1 MNPSPSLRIDGQF
14 WLTSGGGDAQR
25 AAGQGRV
32 ALLLHIDRHGS
43 ISAAAR
49 EMGMSYKAAWDAVD
63 AINNLAGE
71 PLVVRETGGKGGGG
85 TRLTPRGRAVIA
97 AFEAIDQ
104 AHQRFIADASR
115 ALDGD
120 LDPLTL
126 IRRLNM
132 KTSARNQFH
141 GQVAAIRRGAV
152 NDEIEVVL
160 PGGTPLYATITH
172 ESTDDLGLA
181 VGQDVVALVKA
192 PWVVL
197 ATGNDIRV
205 SARNRLP
212 GTVGHITA
220 GAVNA
225 EVGLVLPGGGTLIA
239 IVTNDAVQE
248 LQLQEGAAVT
258 ALINAAHVILAVP
271 G

>member
-1 MNPSPSLRIDGQF
+1 MTPTPSLRIEGQF
-14 WLTSGGGDAQR
+14 WLTADLAGTHP
-25 AAGQGRV
+25 AAGEGRI
-32 ALLLHIDRHGS
+32 ALLQLIDRHGS

-71 PLVVRETGGKGGGG
+71 PLVQRETGGKGGGG
-85 TRLTPRGRAVIA
+85 TRLTGRGRAFIA
-97 AFEAIDQ
+97 AFEAIAR
-104 AHQRFIADASR
+104 AHRRFMDDACR

-120 LDPLTL
+120 LEPLTL

-141 GQVAAIRRGAV
+141 GTVKAIHRGAV
-152 NDEIEVVL
+152 NDEIELLL
-160 PGGTPLYATITH
+160 PGGTPLCATITH
-172 ESTDDLGLA
+172 ESTGELGLA

-197 ATGNDIRV
+197 ATGENLRV
-205 SARNRLP
+205 SARNRLA
-212 GTVGHITA
+212 GTVEHITA

-225 EVGLVLPGGGTLIA
+225 EVRLALPGGGTLVA
-239 IVTNDAVQE
+239 IVTHDAVQE
-248 LQLQEGAAVT
+248 LQLREGTAVT
-258 ALINAAHVILAVP
+258 ALVNASHVILAVP